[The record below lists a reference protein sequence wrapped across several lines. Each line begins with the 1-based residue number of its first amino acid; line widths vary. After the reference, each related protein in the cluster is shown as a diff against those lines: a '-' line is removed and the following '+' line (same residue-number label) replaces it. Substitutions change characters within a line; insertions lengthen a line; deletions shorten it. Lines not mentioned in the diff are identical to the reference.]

1 MKQLMLGSF
10 RTPTLSDRYIQA
22 WRHSPKVKR
31 KIMRRFD
38 RLLAWAGKT
47 PKDIEA
53 LAEWAAQNQIDFTI
67 THTRRPDD
75 ISAVEINTVRL

>member
-1 MKQLMLGSF
+1 
-10 RTPTLSDRYIQA
+10 
-22 WRHSPKVKR
+22 
-31 KIMRRFD
+31 MRRFD